1 MDFPIASA
9 KFLNDPGIKFLT
21 FLLSTLMLAAVI
33 LLFFFGGRPEHK
45 VYPGN
50 NKDICSTNLS
60 ADDYQTCKVITDEG
74 HDF

>member
-21 FLLSTLMLAAVI
+21 FLLSTLMLAAI
-33 LLFFFGGRPEHK
+33 TLLFFFGGRPEHK

-50 NKDICSTNLS
+50 HKDICSTNLS
-60 ADDYQTCKVITDEG
+60 ADDYQTCQVLTDEG
-74 HDF
+74 YDW